1 MNIIHISRYRFGFDF
16 WGLLLFLL
24 VMLPNFIWFAVPAP
38 NDILRTDSATP
49 VADAIGSVFQV
60 LTVACLC
67 FVIPK
72 SRSKLRFSPL
82 IIATIIC
89 VAIYYIGWVL
99 YYTANVSPI
108 VILLLTVPPCLAF
121 ILFAAD
127 RKNLPAILFATAFAV
142 CHLVFA
148 VVNLAEKTSYHG
160 SLKLIQHANLPNLL
174 PTVA

>member
-1 MNIIHISRYRFGFDF
+1 MSVIRNLQYRFGFDP

-38 NDILRTDSATP
+38 NDILRAESATP
-49 VADAIGSVFQV
+49 VVDAIGSVFQV

-67 FVIPK
+67 FVIHND
-72 SRSKLRFSPL
+72 RSKLRFSPL
-82 IIATIIC
+82 IIVAIIC
-89 VAIYYIGWVL
+89 VAIYYIGWGL
-99 YYTANVSPI
+99 YCTANVSPT

-148 VVNLAEKTSYHG
+148 VVNF
-160 SLKLIQHANLPNLL
+160 
-174 PTVA
+174 V

>member
-1 MNIIHISRYRFGFDF
+1 MKLLKQYRFAFDP

-38 NDILRTDSATP
+38 NDILRADSVTP
-49 VADAIGSVFQV
+49 VVDTIGSVFQV

-67 FVIPK
+67 FVIHK
-72 SRSKLRFSPL
+72 SSSKLRFSPL

-89 VAIYYIGWVL
+89 VAICYIGWAL

-108 VILLLTVPPCLAF
+108 LILLLTVPPCLAF
-121 ILFAAD
+121 ILFAID

-148 VVNLAEKTSYHG
+148 VVNF
-160 SLKLIQHANLPNLL
+160 
-174 PTVA
+174 V

>member
-1 MNIIHISRYRFGFDF
+1 MNTIRTSRYRFGFDF

-38 NDILRTDSATP
+38 NDILRTDSVTP
-49 VADAIGSVFQV
+49 VVDAVGSVFQV

-67 FVIPK
+67 FVIHK
-72 SRSKLRFSPL
+72 SRSKLRFSSL
-82 IIATIIC
+82 IVATIIC
-89 VAIYYIGWVL
+89 IAIYYIGWVL

-127 RKNLPAILFATAFAV
+127 RKNLPAVVLAAGFMV
-142 CHLVFA
+142 CHLIFG
-148 VVNLAEKTSYHG
+148 VVNF
-160 SLKLIQHANLPNLL
+160 I
-174 PTVA
+174 